1 MLQFLC
7 LPTLAPSAASVLFQ
21 FMYETPFTREGGAH
35 GTVERQWRRR
45 TVLTTD
51 YCFPYVRTRIPVI
64 RRQVRAG
71 TSELSVY
78 L

>member
-1 MLQFLC
+1 
-7 LPTLAPSAASVLFQ
+7 
-21 FMYETPFTREGGAH
+21 MYETPFTREGGPH

-64 RRQVRAG
+64 RRQVR
-71 TSELSVY
+71 
-78 L
+78 